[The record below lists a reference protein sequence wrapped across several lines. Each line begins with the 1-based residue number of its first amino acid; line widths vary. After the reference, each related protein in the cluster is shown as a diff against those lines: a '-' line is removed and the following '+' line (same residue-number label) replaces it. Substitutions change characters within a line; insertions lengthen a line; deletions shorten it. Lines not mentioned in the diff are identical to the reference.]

1 MTMGRRPLRLSTRL
15 GLSHGV
21 LVALLLVSALV
32 ANQGLL
38 RMVGLITE
46 IRDGH
51 LLTVD
56 AEEEVHRSAWRI
68 ELALRHGA
76 TNCDAGAPEGAVRE
90 AVATARAD
98 FLVALERH
106 GARAPAVL
114 RNAAQRYLVLAD
126 AALGPGTC
134 HYLGAPSTDRLRAE
148 LDEELTN
155 AWIDRLHELH
165 ADINSLEDNARGLGV
180 LTAGTGFGVALL
192 AAIAAL
198 VVARST
204 ARSVSHPIAALAS
217 AAMRVGGGD
226 FAPIPRVRGPLEV
239 EELWRDLE
247 RARERLREI
256 DQLKQGFLASVSHEL
271 RSPLARLREALA
283 LLADGTCGP
292 LSAQQ
297 ERVLAVATR
306 ACDKEV
312 RIVDG
317 LLDMTRL
324 QFGLPIKREAAC
336 DVDRVIQA
344 ALGDEASEAAER
356 GVALETEKLGTAPT
370 LVIDSALVERAVANL
385 VRNAVSVSARGQAV
399 RVRREIV
406 SADGAPGRV
415 RIEVRDEGPGV
426 APEARARLFQPF
438 ASAPV
443 KGSGRRDGI
452 GLGLSLAREV
462 ARAHG
467 GDLTLERSG
476 PDGTAFRLELP
487 INTDATAKEGK

>member
-1 MTMGRRPLRLSTRL
+1 MGRRPLRLSARL
-15 GLSHGV
+15 GLSHGA

-38 RMVGLITE
+38 RMVQLITK
-46 IRDGH
+46 IRDEH
-51 LLTVD
+51 LLPVD

-76 TNCDAGAPEGAVRE
+76 TSCVAGADEGAVR
-90 AVATARAD
+90 ASVAGARAG
-98 FLVALERH
+98 FLDALERH

-114 RNAAQRYLVLAD
+114 RAAAQRYVVVAD
-126 AALGPGTC
+126 AALADGTC
-134 HYLGAPSTDRLRAE
+134 RYLSAPSTDRLRAE

-165 ADINSLEDNARGLGV
+165 SDINSLEDSARRLGV
-180 LTAGTGFGVALL
+180 VTAGSAFGVALL
-192 AAIAAL
+192 AALAAL

-217 AAMRVGGGD
+217 AATRLGGGD

-247 RARERLREI
+247 RARERLLEI
-256 DQLKQGFLASVSHEL
+256 EQLKQGFLASVSHEL
-271 RSPLARLREALA
+271 RSPLGRLREALA

-292 LSAQQ
+292 LLPQQ
-297 ERVLAVATR
+297 ERVLGVATR
-306 ACDKEV
+306 ACEREV

-336 DVDRVIQA
+336 DVDRVVEA
-344 ALGDEASEAAER
+344 ALGDEAAEAAER
-356 GVALETEKLGTAPT
+356 GVGLEVEKRGAAPT

-385 VRNAVSVSARGQAV
+385 VRNAVSVSSRGQVV
-399 RVRREIV
+399 RVLRE
-406 SADGAPGRV
+406 ALGATGGAPERV
-415 RIEVRDEGPGV
+415 RVEVRDEGPGV
-426 APEARARLFQPF
+426 PAELRARLFQPF
-438 ASAPV
+438 ASAPT
-443 KGSGRRDGI
+443 GAARRGGI

-467 GDLTLERSG
+467 GDLALVDSG
-476 PDGTAFRLELP
+476 AGGATFRLELP
-487 INTDATAKEGK
+487 VNAKEENDK